1 MARILIAEDDPLI
14 GSFMEK
20 GFRRHGFSTLLVG
33 DGEEARRLALTDDF
47 DLIILDIGLPRA
59 DGFVVLGALRS
70 EGRTTPVVVVSGRN
84 EINAAKCR
92 EAGADDYFRKP
103 FHFRELLERVQALL
117 GTPGSR
123 RAV

>member
-1 MARILIAEDDPLI
+1 MSQPLLPQRAPSQQPSSAASGSIAGITECISNASAAPRDA
-14 GSFMEK
+14 GGRVWSF
-20 GFRRHGFSTLLVG
+20 
-33 DGEEARRLALTDDF
+33 D
-47 DLIILDIGLPRA
+47 
-59 DGFVVLGALRS
+59 VVPVSSRS
-70 EGRTTPVVVVSGRN
+70 
-84 EINAAKCR
+84 INAAKCR